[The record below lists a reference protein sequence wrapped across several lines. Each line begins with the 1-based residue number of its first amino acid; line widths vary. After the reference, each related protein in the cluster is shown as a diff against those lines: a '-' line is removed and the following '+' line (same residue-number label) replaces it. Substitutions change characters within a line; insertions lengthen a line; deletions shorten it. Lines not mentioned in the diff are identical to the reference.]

1 MKTILFL
8 LTVLSLSACA
18 ENFLDV
24 KRESS
29 LVVPNAVEDYTGL
42 MDNLLMYQGLA
53 TELATYGADE
63 FTVGDGM
70 LSTLTQPLER
80 NAYIWADDV
89 YERRTVN
96 DWDKSYQR
104 ILYCNLALEGLEKIR
119 NENDVAWKNAKGM
132 ALFHRAYNFFLL
144 NQEFGQMYSVEN
156 ANTALGIP
164 LRLESDVTMP
174 SKRATVAETY
184 MQIVSDLEKSAEL
197 LPELPIVKQRPSK
210 QATYALLSR
219 VYLIMENYE
228 QSASFAKQCIEM
240 GNGLMDYNSID
251 LSQSILF
258 PTDPLENKEIILYAM
273 MQPSTLLRNRYS
285 MEPELLGLYS
295 ENDLRKEVY
304 FIENTDGRILFRGTY
319 LGQTGTNFVGLAL
332 DEVYLTYIE
341 CLIRLNEASRA
352 STVLKDYLKTRYK
365 EVSKLEISEDSSVRL
380 LEYVLEERRK
390 QLVFRGVRWMDLR
403 RLNKDTRFAETLVR
417 QIDGEVYRLTPNSS
431 RYVWPLP
438 DEPVE
443 YGGLVQNER

>member
-304 FIENTDGRILFRGTY
+304 FIEN
-319 LGQTGTNFVGLAL
+319 
-332 DEVYLTYIE
+332 
-341 CLIRLNEASRA
+341 
-352 STVLKDYLKTRYK
+352 
-365 EVSKLEISEDSSVRL
+365 
-380 LEYVLEERRK
+380 
-390 QLVFRGVRWMDLR
+390 
-403 RLNKDTRFAETLVR
+403 
-417 QIDGEVYRLTPNSS
+417 
-431 RYVWPLP
+431 
-438 DEPVE
+438 
-443 YGGLVQNER
+443 